1 MRGEEK
7 AKRIFSGAREEK
19 RTYVLEYEV
28 KEILKGYNIDVT
40 REVVC
45 KNTDEA
51 AKVGSEVGYP
61 LVLKIV
67 STEVVHKSD
76 AGGVKLGI
84 KDETELKAE
93 FDKMLSLYNEKHSS
107 QGLKGISVQEM
118 VSGEE
123 VIIGVLNDKQF
134 GHMMMVGMGGVFVEI
149 FKDVA
154 YRLAPIEEDEA
165 MDMLKEL
172 KGYKLLT
179 GYRGKTPANV
189 EKLCKTISTISKAL
203 EEIPEVKE
211 MDLNPVFVNDKR
223 AVVADGRIFI

>member
-19 RTYVLEYEV
+19 RSYVLEYEV
-28 KEILKGYNIDVT
+28 KEILKGYDIDVT

-45 KNTDEA
+45 KNADEA
-51 AKVGSEVGYP
+51 AKVASDTGYP

-67 STEVVHKSD
+67 SAEVVHKSD
-76 AGGVKLGI
+76 SGGVKLGI
-84 KDETELKAE
+84 KDEAELKQE
-93 FDKMLSLYNEKHSS
+93 FNKMLALYNEKYSS
-107 QGLKGISVQEM
+107 AGLKGISVQEM

-134 GHMMMVGMGGVFVEI
+134 GYMMMVGMGGVFVEI
-149 FKDVA
+149 FKDVS
-154 YRLAPIEEDEA
+154 YRLAPVDEEEA

-172 KGYKLLT
+172 KAFKLLT
-179 GYRGKTPANV
+179 GYRGKKAANI
-189 EKLCKTISTISKAL
+189 KQLCKTISIISKAL
-203 EEIPEVKE
+203 DELPEIKE

-223 AVVADGRIFI
+223 VVVADGRIFI

>member
-7 AKRIFSGAREEK
+7 AKRIFSGAREEN
-19 RTYVLEYEV
+19 RSYVLEYEV
-28 KEILKGYNIDVT
+28 KEILKGYEIDVT
-40 REVVC
+40 KEVIC
-45 KNTDEA
+45 KTTDEA
-51 AKVGSEVGYP
+51 LQAASSIGYP

-76 AGGVKLGI
+76 SGGVKVGI
-84 KDETELKAE
+84 KNENELKDE
-93 FDKMLSLYNEKHSS
+93 FNKMLNRYNEKYSS
-107 QGLKGISVQEM
+107 KGLKGISVQEM

-134 GHMMMVGMGGVFVEI
+134 GHMMMVGMGGIFVEI

-165 MDMLKEL
+165 MEMLKEL
-172 KGYKLLT
+172 KAYKLLT
-179 GYRGKTPANV
+179 GYRGRKPANV
-189 EKLCKTISTISKAL
+189 EALCKTISKISKAL
-203 EEIPEVKE
+203 DEIPEVKE
-211 MDLNPVFVNDKR
+211 MDLNPVFVNDQR